1 MIKVFMK
8 TKLCLLNNDY
18 LLKPV
23 EEFWDKRNS
32 RVIVV
37 VASLRLKRIGQK
49 RMLLR
54 SIGIHSARTSP
65 KRTGQSFVA
74 IATTRY

>member
-23 EEFWDKRNS
+23 EEFWDKENWR
-32 RVIVV
+32 R
-37 VASLRLKRIGQK
+37 G
-49 RMLLR
+49 
-54 SIGIHSARTSP
+54 
-65 KRTGQSFVA
+65 
-74 IATTRY
+74 